1 MDFEGYAEAVRLL
14 PKQLPSGP
22 KAAQITNGLQI
33 QKYSMWLTLVCLGF
47 MYSAHNLIAPNMTA
61 IANLFH
67 FNKYERDEYIGG
79 ELTLFLY
86 FPGVLGALLSG
97 ILSGFCCRRTLF
109 AGLTLVT
116 ALACWMTAWVHS
128 FHQLAWCRLVT
139 GFGIGSALPVIY
151 SLVGDW
157 FPASKR
163 AGATALVTAS
173 SGAGVF
179 MGQCIAATVGAYDW
193 RWPFIVIAV
202 PSAFMGAVIFYF
214 AEEPVRGGQE
224 DAVEALYQHTGL
236 QYVPVFTARYLRSII
251 KNRTNLLVILQ
262 AFPGNIPW
270 GVIIVYLHDFLIQD
284 LGLSA
289 HHALAAISAL
299 AGSAFLGIL
308 IGGYVGQALY
318 GANSRY
324 LGLFGGVCNILRAV
338 PFYILFGWKRIVGP
352 LDVAGGPAG
361 PTLFFLLLGVGG
373 FIASL
378 SSACSGAMLLNVNL
392 PETRGSIVAMY
403 SVLDDVSKGF
413 GTLFVA
419 MIIPFVGGRAF
430 AYQLSLIL
438 WVVTGAAFL
447 LTYRT
452 YDEDENQMKKNLDE
466 AAMES
471 MVHLSKQRASQAVK
485 EHAKAAGQTHYSQSK
500 CTTYVT
506 HREPSKLRWK
516 PEGGT
521 SSKDTRTFTNIS
533 RPASSV

>member
-1 MDFEGYAEAVRLL
+1 MDVQGYAEAVRLL
-14 PKQLPSGP
+14 PKQQPSGN
-22 KAAQITNGLQI
+22 KGAQSTNELQ
-33 QKYSMWLTLVCLGF
+33 QSYSMWLTLVCLGF

-86 FPGVLGALLSG
+86 FPGVLGALLAG
-97 ILSGFCCRRTLF
+97 LVSGFCCRRTLF
-109 AGLTLVT
+109 AGLTIGT
-116 ALACWMTAWVHS
+116 AIACFFTSWVHS
-128 FHQLAWCRLVT
+128 FTQLAWCRVLT

-157 FPASKR
+157 FPASRR

-173 SGAGVF
+173 TGAGVF
-179 MGQCIAATVGAYDW
+179 AGQCIAATVGALDW
-193 RWPFIVIAV
+193 RLPFVVIAFPTAV
-202 PSAFMGAVIFYF
+202 MGIVIFYYGT
-214 AEEPVRGGQE
+214 EPVRGGQE
-224 DAVEALYQHTGL
+224 DAVEAMYQHTGL
-236 QYVPVFTARYLRSII
+236 QYVPVFTARHLRSMIR
-251 KNRTNLLVILQ
+251 NRTNLIVIMQ

-270 GVIIVYLHDFLIQD
+270 GVIIVYLHDFMIQD
-284 LGLSA
+284 LGLNKS
-289 HHALAAISAL
+289 HALMAISTL
-299 AGSAFLGIL
+299 AGSAFVGIL

-324 LGLFGGVCNILRAV
+324 LGLFGGVCNVLRAV
-338 PFYILFGWKRIVGP
+338 PFYILFGWKRLVGP
-352 LDVAGGPAG
+352 LDLAGG
-361 PTLFFLLLGVGG
+361 PTLFFLLLSVGG
-373 FIASL
+373 LVATL

-392 PETRGSIVAMY
+392 PETRGSIVALY

-419 MIIPFVGGRAF
+419 MIIPLVGGRAV
-430 AYQLSLIL
+430 AYQLSLVL

-447 LTYRT
+447 LTYST
-452 YDEDENQMKKNLDE
+452 YDEDELQMKRHLDE

-471 MVHLSKQRASQAVK
+471 MVHLSKQRASQAVRDR
-485 EHAKAAGQTHYSQSK
+485 AKAAGQTHYSQSK

-516 PEGGT
+516 AEHGPLRPEAQGFVPK
-521 SSKDTRTFTNIS
+521 SPS
-533 RPASSV
+533 SSV

>member
-1 MDFEGYAEAVRLL
+1 
-14 PKQLPSGP
+14 
-22 KAAQITNGLQI
+22 
-33 QKYSMWLTLVCLGF
+33 
-47 MYSAHNLIAPNMTA
+47 
-61 IANLFH
+61 
-67 FNKYERDEYIGG
+67 
-79 ELTLFLY
+79 
-86 FPGVLGALLSG
+86 
-97 ILSGFCCRRTLF
+97 
-109 AGLTLVT
+109 
-116 ALACWMTAWVHS
+116 
-128 FHQLAWCRLVT
+128 
-139 GFGIGSALPVIY
+139 
-151 SLVGDW
+151 
-157 FPASKR
+157 
-163 AGATALVTAS
+163 
-173 SGAGVF
+173 

-403 SVLDDVSKGF
+403 SVLDDVSKGL